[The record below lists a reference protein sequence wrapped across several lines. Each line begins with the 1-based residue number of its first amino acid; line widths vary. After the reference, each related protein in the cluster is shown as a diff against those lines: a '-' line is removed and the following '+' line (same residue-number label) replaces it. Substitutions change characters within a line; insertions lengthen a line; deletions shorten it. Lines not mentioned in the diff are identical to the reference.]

1 MARPPHG
8 APAGLSSGSIPVLL
22 DESGIALPF
31 VPEAVRAALGSAG
44 SVLRSQ
50 VGVVGVRRARPR
62 RGLLVDYL
70 ALGARHRLAARVTAS
85 DPPFRLACRG
95 EHEELTP
102 A

>member
-1 MARPPHG
+1 
-8 APAGLSSGSIPVLL
+8 
-22 DESGIALPF
+22 
-31 VPEAVRAALGSAG
+31 
-44 SVLRSQ
+44 

-70 ALGARHRLAARVTAS
+70 ARGARHRLAARVTAS
-85 DPPFRLACRG
+85 DPPFRLAFRS